1 MRIAMFTN
9 NYKPYIGGVPISIE
23 RLAEALRGQGH
34 MVWVFAPSYKEQEEE
49 PYVIRYPSLPLSV
62 VGAPVPNVLTK
73 LFAQKIEELRI
84 DVIHVHHPALVG
96 NVALALKRK
105 LRIPVVFTYHT
116 RYEEYLHY
124 IAGLKQIEAH
134 TGIMEKYLRY
144 FCTHCDLLVAPTP
157 GIRDY
162 LQKKNLRTP
171 IAVLPTGIPAESFLP
186 DQGRAEHIR
195 KEYLGAADHMFCT
208 VSRLAKEKNIYFQLE
223 GLACLKRLLQ
233 KTGRSFKHL
242 MIGDGPERR
251 SFEKRVRE
259 LGLADEIVFVGNV
272 PNAEIKNYQV
282 ASDLF
287 LFTSKSETQGIVL
300 LEAMAAENPVVAVE
314 ASGVCDVVCNGENGY
329 RTPEDADVW
338 ARKIADTIADRTL
351 LASLD
356 EGARRTAELY
366 AEEQIALRAAQCYEQ
381 VCAKAPQEIPDR
393 ISIFHHSHSV
403 V

>member
-124 IAGLKQIEAH
+124 ITGLKQIEAH

-144 FCTHCDLLVAPTP
+144 FCTHCDLLAAPTP

-162 LQKKNLRTP
+162 LQKKELGTP
-171 IAVLPTGIPAESFLP
+171 ILVLPTGIPAESFLP
-186 DQGRAEHIR
+186 DKGKAEYIR
-195 KEYLGAADHMFCT
+195 KECLGAADYMFCT

-233 KTGRSFKHL
+233 KEGKSFKHL

-251 SFEKRVRE
+251 SFEKCVRE
-259 LGLADEIVFVGNV
+259 LGLENEIVFVGNV
-272 PNAEIKNYQV
+272 SNTEIKNYQ
-282 ASDLF
+282 AACDLF

-300 LEAMAAENPVVAVE
+300 LEAMAAENPVIAVD
-314 ASGVCDVVCNGENGY
+314 ASGVCDVVCNGKNGY
-329 RTPEDADVW
+329 RTPHPTS
-338 ARKIADTIADRTL
+338 ARAEIL
-351 LASLD
+351 L
-356 EGARRTAELY
+356 
-366 AEEQIALRAAQCYEQ
+366 
-381 VCAKAPQEIPDR
+381 
-393 ISIFHHSHSV
+393 
-403 V
+403 

>member
-23 RLAEALRGQGH
+23 HLAEALRGLGH
-34 MVWVFAPSYKEQEEE
+34 KVWVFAPSYKNQEEE

>member
-23 RLAEALRGQGH
+23 HLAEALRGLGH
-34 MVWVFAPSYKEQEEE
+34 KVWVFAPSYKNQEEE
-49 PYVIRYPSLPLSV
+49 SYVIRYPSLPLSV

-96 NVALALKRK
+96 NVALALKSK

-259 LGLADEIVFVGNV
+259 LGLADEIVFVENV
-272 PNAEIKNYQV
+272 PNAEIKNYQA

-351 LASLD
+351 LASLG

-366 AEEQIALRAAQCYEQ
+366 SEEQIALRAAQCYEQ
-381 VCAKAPQEIPDR
+381 VCAKAPQEILDR

-403 V
+403 L